1 MEYLT
6 AIEVSELQSKIQMF
20 CICLG
25 KDVALFVE
33 KHFADEMV
41 KLESYK
47 AKKYKKAFEE
57 VFLKMDEMM
66 LTREGE
72 DELLEI

>member
-1 MEYLT
+1 MEYSM
-6 AIEVSELQSKIQMF
+6 AIEVSELHCILMF
-20 CICLG
+20 NICLG

-66 LTREGE
+66 LTREG
-72 DELLEI
+72 

>member
-1 MEYLT
+1 MIHLFG
-6 AIEVSELQSKIQMF
+6 LR
-20 CICLG
+20 LG

-47 AKKYKKAFEE
+47 KKKYKKAFEE
-57 VFLKMDEMM
+57 VFLKLDEMM
-66 LTREGE
+66 LSREGE